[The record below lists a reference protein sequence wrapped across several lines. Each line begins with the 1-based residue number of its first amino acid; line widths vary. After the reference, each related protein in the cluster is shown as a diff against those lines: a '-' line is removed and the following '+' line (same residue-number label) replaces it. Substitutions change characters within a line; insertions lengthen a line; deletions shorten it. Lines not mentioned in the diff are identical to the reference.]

1 MRNDFL
7 LPVILGVV
15 IVVALSFTAVLFG
28 GLRMNDLN
36 WQPSADKPFDYT
48 SGPWRLRA
56 AEIDGDGVDPVDEDH
71 TVTIAFQDGQIDGS
85 GGCNDFEAFYGLEE
99 DNIRITALSVTQK
112 DCEDPDIDEVETAF
126 LAALDRATKIA
137 RSDDVL
143 SLYSEDLVLTF
154 DSAG

>member
-1 MRNDFL
+1 MRTDFL

-28 GLRMNDLN
+28 GIRMNDLN
-36 WQPSADKPFDYT
+36 WQPSAETPFDYT
-48 SGPWRLRA
+48 SGAWRLRA
-56 AEIDGDGVDPVDEDH
+56 AEIDGDGVDPIDEDH
-71 TVTIAFQDGQIDGS
+71 TVTIAFQDGRIDGS
-85 GGCNDFEAFYGLEE
+85 GACNDFEAFYGLE
-99 DNIRITALSVTQK
+99 DDDIRITSLSITPRS
-112 DCEDPDIDEVETAF
+112 CEDPDMDEIETAL

-154 DSAG
+154 DAAE